1 MLSTFNDGIVTC
13 IIDSLYLD
21 IIFPRMRLI
30 VKLWSDRVNSN
41 CKRRESSQF
50 YCSPFCFRGLCS
62 IFEEK
67 ITPALI
73 ASSRNL
79 RNSIEPLNWFYN
91 KKFRSEARRSEFG
104 TSRSEARRGKLPKKQ
119 DEAKRVEA
127 KVCRS
132 ESKRGIENLPRFGL

>member
-91 KKFRSEARRSEFG
+91 KKFRSEARRNESRQKSVEAN
-104 TSRSEARRGKLPKKQ
+104 RSEASKTCLVSGSAADLH
-119 DEAKRVEA
+119 VI
-127 KVCRS
+127 S
-132 ESKRGIENLPRFGL
+132 EL